1 MSYTAHYVG
10 SGGNDA
16 NSGLTWALRKLTLNG
31 AEDTPLTAA
40 RHTVYVAPGTYRELL
55 TCDLSG
61 PTAYATGTVSV
72 TKGSKTVTGLST
84 LWAANA
90 EANDWFQ
97 CPVLASGTDGV
108 TDGSSTFVSAN
119 GNFQAGH
126 VGLTIRISTKA
137 AAIIATVV
145 DSDTITLADTAGT
158 AVTPSAASG
167 LTYNVGPSSPHK
179 VASVD
184 SDTQITLV
192 DAWDDPTL
200 TTLAYQVWGHIE
212 YIGDYLGTNTDG
224 VGGVVRITGSADD
237 IALTRANCITA
248 TSINKRT
255 FSGFLMDGTSSNIIS
270 TATACSNWAIYQCY
284 IQSYSTSS
292 IIVFSGTGVN
302 NTVMSCFITGEFRQV
317 QFTHSTT
324 VDNAGGLTQNCILFS
339 SYGSCVDSVRI
350 GGISVKNCLMLGS
363 TGAKIT
369 TALTVGQA
377 TTVNNCLIHT
387 VGVGFQ
393 ATAVGEILEDYNN
406 IIGCNTARTNTT
418 IGAHSKVNLT
428 VLETRWFF
436 NAIYANAAGKLITP
450 FDLASDSGLLNVA
463 GLNPPILDMRRQTL
477 QDAQREWGALEYD
490 STLKAMG
497 GFIKTASGLP
507 LTNIKTINGLA

>member
-1 MSYTAHYVG
+1 MTYTEHWVATD
-10 SGGNDA
+10 GNDA
-16 NSGLTWALRKLTLNG
+16 NSGLSWALRKLTIDGING
-31 AEDTPLTAA
+31 MENSLSSA
-40 RHTVYVAPGTYRELL
+40 RHKIHVAHGTYRELL
-55 TCDLSG
+55 TCDWSG

-108 TDGSSTFVSAN
+108 TDGSSTFVSAA

-184 SDTQITLV
+184 SNTQITLV

-212 YIGDYLGTNTDG
+212 YIGDYLGINTDG

-248 TSINKRT
+248 TSKNYRT
-255 FSGFLMDGTSSNIIS
+255 FCGFLIDGASGILFLES
-270 TATACSNWAIYQCY
+270 TACSNWIIDKCFFQSAANVAIQC
-284 IQSYSTSS
+284 
-292 IIVFSGTGVN
+292 SGTGIN
-302 NTVMSCFITGEFRQV
+302 NTI
-317 QFTHSTT
+317 
-324 VDNAGGLTQNCILFS
+324 QNCILFGQGNTNTINIINS
-339 SYGSCVDSVRI
+339 SVVDNI
-350 GGISVKNCLMLGS
+350 GNLIKNCIIPLGTAGVGITRVGGCAIKNS
-363 TGAKIT
+363 TFLGRMGHGARIE

-377 TTVNNCLIHT
+377 VTVTNCL
-387 VGVGFQ
+387 FQ
-393 ATAVGEILEDYNN
+393 GNAAALTATAVGEIIEDFNN
-406 IIGCNTARTNTT
+406 IIACNTARTNVTT
-418 IGAHSKVNLT
+418 GAHSKVNLT
-428 VLETRWFF
+428 MFESRWFF
-436 NAIYANAAGKLITP
+436 NAIFANQAGKTIAP

-463 GLNPPILDMRRQTL
+463 GLNPPTFDMRGQTV
-477 QDAQREWGALEYD
+477 QGAQREWGALEYD
-490 STLKAMG
+490 VYLKPLG
-497 GFIKTASGLP
+497 GIHKSRLEVE
-507 LTNIKTINGLA
+507 K